1 MSDLKQYFENT
12 KGFGILSTSSS
23 SGAVNAAVYSR
34 PHVMEDGTL
43 AVVMNDKLSH
53 ANVLENPKA
62 HFLFRE
68 KDAPG
73 YKGKRIS
80 MTMIREEEDTELL
93 FELCRR
99 CEVSEEEPTK
109 RRFLVFF
116 SVDKEL
122 PLIGS

>member
-1 MSDLKQYFENT
+1 MSSLKEYFESK
-12 KGFGILSTSSS
+12 KGFGVLSTAGSDGS
-23 SGAVNAAVYSR
+23 VNAAVYSR
-34 PHVMEDGTL
+34 PHVMEDGSL
-43 AVVMNDKLSH
+43 AVVMNDRLSH
-53 ANVLENPKA
+53 KNVLETKKA

-68 KDAPG
+68 NTAG

-93 FELCRR
+93 YELCRR
-99 CEVSEEEPTK
+99 CEIDEEGPTK